1 MSGFWPVYSG
11 TTNLSLIKTEV
22 KMVLSNK
29 LIKST
34 LDEWLYQCANNV
46 VNDVTNNIDET
57 KKRVKFQ
64 RAAYWKDNWDKYTR
78 SVGYQWATFIANNN
92 WTHTATIRP
101 YRYPLTETRSYDL
114 IKRLLEYKKF
124 NKIFYTLEK
133 DTTGFNHCHLLMDT
147 NYDEPVMDNIRWEMN
162 TMMGQKYN
170 SGLVQY
176 VDEIRSTEGISRY
189 VTKHIKS
196 NGVYNLL

>member
-1 MSGFWPVYSG
+1 
-11 TTNLSLIKTEV
+11 
-22 KMVLSNK
+22 MVLSNK

-34 LDEWLYQCANNV
+34 LDEWLYQCASNV
-46 VNDVTNNIDET
+46 VNDVTNSIDET

-78 SVGYQWATFIANNN
+78 SIGYQWASFVANNK

-189 VTKHIKS
+189 VTKNIKS